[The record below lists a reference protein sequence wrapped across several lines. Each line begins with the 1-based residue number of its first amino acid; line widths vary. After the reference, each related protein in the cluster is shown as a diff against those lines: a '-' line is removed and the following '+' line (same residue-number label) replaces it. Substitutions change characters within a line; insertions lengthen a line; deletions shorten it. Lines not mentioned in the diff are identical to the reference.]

1 MIIRRELTWIR
12 EDEHTFCFV
21 VPGGRTRRSYTIKI
35 MDQHPVIT
43 GGYITDSRAGEPFD
57 FKTQS
62 EAWHSLIYSVHKYFE
77 IKARK
82 ENCIHCKETY
92 LKNKKIKSGTK

>member
-12 EDEHTFCFV
+12 QDEHTFCFV
-21 VPGGRTRRSYTIKI
+21 VPGGRTRRHSYIKI

-43 GGYITDSRAGEPFD
+43 GGYITDSNAGETFN

-77 IKARK
+77 MKARK
-82 ENCIHCKETY
+82 ENCVHCQETY
-92 LKNKKIKSGTK
+92 LKNKKIKSETK